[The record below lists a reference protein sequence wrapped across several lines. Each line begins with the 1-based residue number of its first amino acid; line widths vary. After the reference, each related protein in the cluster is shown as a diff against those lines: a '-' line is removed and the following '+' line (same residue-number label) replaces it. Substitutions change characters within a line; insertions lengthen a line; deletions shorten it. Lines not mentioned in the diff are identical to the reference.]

1 MTTTIHIQGIL
12 LDDMSAT
19 LWDKADG
26 WTDGVGGNS
35 WVRFFPVCLVLL
47 MVEGGRWIAVSCYCF
62 DNCVP

>member
-26 WTDGVGGNS
+26 WTDGVGEIAGCAS
-35 WVRFFPVCLVLL
+35 SLL
-47 MVEGGRWIAVSCYCF
+47 LSSVAHGGGRQMDCG
-62 DNCVP
+62 